1 MRCLSRKRILAPL
14 FVVAFGSSASVCA
27 FALLL
32 PVSSGSLRDC
42 GRLCRAPSFSPGPT
56 ARKLT
61 VQAATTMSGGGGP
74 VPVSV
79 TAAFDAGNIECLNA
93 DDCTTGLGVQVKIKD
108 DPFTELEEKAHKQW
122 FYFRAAGSFRHVKSL
137 FTIINAGDVS
147 YPEAWPKSTVV
158 YSYDRKEWKR
168 CRATT
173 WSEST
178 GHLTWS
184 LTPEA
189 NVVWFAFFAPYSF
202 ERHNDLVAMCSSS
215 SDAKVEQL
223 GNTLDGRAIDL
234 VVAGSGP
241 LKCWVIHRQ
250 HPGETQ
256 AEWFAEGLLERL
268 LAPAWQRDGLASSLL
283 KQMTFYIIPNMCP
296 DGSVR
301 GHLRT
306 NAIGTNLNREWG
318 DTGDYKAPTLAR
330 SPEVFHTLQ
339 RMDRE
344 GCDCFVDVH
353 GDETL
358 PYNFISGMEGVKNWG
373 PRLQG
378 LQGIFTNAFARANSD
393 MQIEKSYDPD
403 APGEAN
409 LAICSNQIAARFDCL
424 SVTLEQPYKDCLSNP
439 EPEFGWSPARC
450 KKLGASL
457 LDAISYTAPFLRS
470 EHPFWETLPKAD
482 EYVRPSEGSASG

>member
-1 MRCLSRKRILAPL
+1 
-14 FVVAFGSSASVCA
+14 
-27 FALLL
+27 
-32 PVSSGSLRDC
+32 
-42 GRLCRAPSFSPGPT
+42 
-56 ARKLT
+56 
-61 VQAATTMSGGGGP
+61 MSGGGGP

-108 DPFTELEEKAHKQW
+108 DPCTELEGKAHKQW
-122 FYFRAAGSFRHVKSL
+122 FYFRAAGSFRHVKSQ

-168 CRATT
+168 CHATT

-202 ERHNDLVAMCSSS
+202 ERHSDLVAMCSSS

-268 LAPAWQRDGLASSLL
+268 LAPAWQRDGASARERGPLLLSAGADGCVRAYELPLRADGQATLMGVYLAFDGMDILDSSEI
-283 KQMTFYIIPNMCP
+283 K
-296 DGSVR
+296 
-301 GHLRT
+301 
-306 NAIGTNLNREWG
+306 
-318 DTGDYKAPTLAR
+318 
-330 SPEVFHTLQ
+330 
-339 RMDRE
+339 
-344 GCDCFVDVH
+344 
-353 GDETL
+353 
-358 PYNFISGMEGVKNWG
+358 
-373 PRLQG
+373 
-378 LQGIFTNAFARANSD
+378 AFA
-393 MQIEKSYDPD
+393 PD
-403 APGEAN
+403 E
-409 LAICSNQIAARFDCL
+409 R
-424 SVTLEQPYKDCLSNP
+424 
-439 EPEFGWSPARC
+439 
-450 KKLGASL
+450 
-457 LDAISYTAPFLRS
+457 
-470 EHPFWETLPKAD
+470 
-482 EYVRPSEGSASG
+482 